1 MTDSQIKLNS
11 LIEARQRILS
21 EYSESKNTNEP
32 VIGNYD
38 ADSNL
43 LNDGSTNR
51 LTSPFYGRVQA
62 PELKN
67 QDGSLN
73 PTGIRARI
81 QADNFAMGITDA
93 PNISNEQANYFASNP
108 EEYSRYTNAMN
119 PSIKDAV
126 DNQTYLPSN
135 TGSTDKYGRPLTYG
149 LNNTSPIDQAQHLVN
164 TSNAYGTIT
173 DPTKQ
178 ISFDTLGI
186 KGLSPKELDRK
197 ASADA
202 IDSLQSGL
210 VNLGGNIVNGA
221 GKYLTSLGEANIEN
235 GNKDNPFRAKVD
247 EPLIDMSGL
256 AIKAGKYLDKT
267 GADWAKN
274 ADEITGAWNSSS
286 EMLGDVWSEVKKG
299 NVGNAVSNVSLEGV
313 VDLVARSLPEAVA
326 TLNPYTF
333 ALVAT
338 ANSNR
343 ILEDFKEERKL
354 AGLSEDISSARAFG
368 AILGGLAM
376 TYADRLGIQ
385 TLTGKGAL
393 SNEIK
398 SLVST
403 LGSNLPKG
411 VIADASKNILKY
423 GTKLGLATGT
433 EAGTEVVQ
441 EGIQIAGAEIGA
453 DLGKSIYR
461 EENIDKLG
469 MGAIG
474 GFLGGGAV
482 KVAHDAA
489 TAPFNATQPLV
500 KKALENRLDNVKKE
514 QELKAKVA
522 EAEKPYTDVFTN
534 IKSKG
539 DEDLVT
545 NINELIY
552 LSQDLELDG
561 NTKLKAEVDS
571 YRDNLVTKLSSTV
584 NDENSFKFGSSEE
597 AQVVMEELVN
607 HNNKTNKGVISPA
620 LESNLNTIAQK
631 YGLENELAKIK
642 DRGQVEEQATVS
654 DIGYLSYGNRLKK
667 LVSEPET
674 NKNQINKYIKK
685 LENFKATQETKLSKL
700 NNILEQAAVQFDN
713 TESNMLKFPEYQ
725 VRVNPLTGKGKPLE
739 INRQDYM
746 NYKEGNIT
754 GYWKILEDTKRNIE
768 GIKSQLSIP
777 GVEESIA
784 TAREDVEVVAPM
796 TSSAN
801 INKFRLAQ
809 QTRFKNNK
817 VNKLI
822 ATGSRT
828 GKEYR
833 DVNEDISNTG
843 SYTADDTVGVVF
855 DKRVENLVYF
865 KKKKSAVSKDND
877 VFLAGQEILKAIKAK
892 ATIITSIKS
901 ARITKVKTADGK
913 SVTKDRLAKFMLDAG
928 YKETVLGNGIWKP
941 ADQVE
946 SKEPDIDIEPEIN
959 TNTNKDKDKDKDKS
973 KESTKERVTNK
984 QESEVEVKE
993 EVVEEVSNEYVEE
1006 IKDISNE
1013 VKLVKSKLTNNTNLS
1028 EKVITDLQVRLK
1040 ELEDSLQEKLNN
1052 QETDLILAN
1061 ASSNGIEI
1069 TPSKNL
1075 NIKESYDTSLNY
1087 IAQSKAKT
1095 ILGSLHITAFSPK
1108 IQKFT
1113 SSLKSNLNTLIPKLD
1128 NTVTK
1133 FGNKTQEYFNLMT
1146 SPSRGLI
1153 FNKEGEINSNVA
1165 LAMGTSIEDLIKN
1178 SGSLLKLK
1186 NRDEVMRMLD
1196 KIYLSKEEY
1205 DFFKD
1210 KGMFLKVVADDLAS
1224 SIMKNLGM
1232 SFNKNIPEELK
1243 AKFKADLGNT
1253 TVSLAEAMGYISVTQ
1268 VSLQELA
1275 TKLGKE
1281 NEYGIYR
1288 DDVDSLNTTVSFVTL
1303 GKTEPEMFDTLDES
1317 LNLESDYARL
1327 PSSTPI
1333 KNSKYNE
1340 QVRNN
1345 PFNTLTKK
1353 VKDILQKQRDTKYIT
1368 RDKSIEWLKDNRDVA
1383 LTWLGYKTVEEISK
1397 LSKVDQETAEAKNES
1412 IVRSLDALRD
1422 NNLESMYFDFFYTK
1436 NNRYI
1441 LDSTTINPQTDK
1453 QLHRWL
1459 VVPESHK
1466 NTYSKSN
1473 PDDKSLLSVAVAQA
1487 MGMGIDKSL
1496 TPKIIKYGSSLLDL
1510 DAKHIKLLKDGLL
1523 EGNLDAFIKATGIEV
1538 EVEHLGHFLEAIDVI
1553 EQWNQA
1559 KEDGEIE
1566 TTISAEFDGLTN
1578 GFAIRLMQMPII
1590 KDVYN
1595 WLQKVGVFTKEDNPQ
1610 SMNNIL
1616 GDKSSR
1622 FLDSYQTLAD
1632 NIKKLDTKTVLKTI
1646 TKKNES
1652 NKITSTQV
1660 SAVLEVLP
1668 IKDIEGAITKDLR
1681 NLFKN
1686 PFMVFNYASSIN
1698 SIKKN
1703 MGYVLRDKLISEMVE
1718 GKHKELANAL
1728 GIKVSILQTKYPEDI
1743 KLANDVTLDQTIR
1756 DIVEASY
1763 GEQVGNI
1770 LTEYFQEYLEA
1781 NETINNSFRGMFLV
1795 FQDAYQKSIANIPE
1809 GQSKALTEEQKINK
1823 VIELLDL
1830 FPGIKGVLSK
1840 DIREGIAIYE
1850 TKAKS
1855 PKDLLLGKAQ
1865 SVFKDKTGKKYTK
1878 AVQGL
1883 LKELDS
1889 PVNAGAVIPIH
1900 SLDGSIMTELM
1911 LSLDGIVGIHDAII
1925 PNLKDSTNAIKEY
1938 NKQFYEL
1945 NKKYSIISSL
1955 LDQMNK
1961 TKEYMD
1967 KHNIDPVVNASVPK
1981 QAVKLSEVYEELKEL
1996 NEKNNKAREELYSK
2010 DLSIGQMVGINQESL
2025 FVSGSKDKSTEN
2037 NINNQQKDDTHD
2049 GDKFVVQ
2056 DNITELKDNQI
2067 FVFGANA
2074 EGIHGKG
2081 SALQARKFGT
2091 ANGEAVNSLSTNGK
2105 TWGIVTKTS
2114 PRGSKV
2120 SKNELTA
2127 NINKL
2132 LKYASMPENANK
2144 EFLFTAIGTGLAGFT
2159 NEEVLEAIGDVTK
2172 YKNIKFPSKWRS
2184 ISINSVKQYEDQ
2196 IGDNEGNTEVNKA
2209 EIEKQY
2215 NLFSSNG
2222 DFIYNA
2228 ADIKMSD
2235 KGLGDLITKG
2245 STPIEILEYLSK
2257 HEEPFV
2263 ASQAKYLLE
2272 NTLLFRG
2279 KDKIFNT
2286 RVFATPQPNYI
2297 NDGALA
2303 SYVAKQD
2310 TIYYRSVENMQHPL
2324 VFLHEYTHA
2333 LSSHGI
2339 ELMETAIKNNTEPNN
2354 QKVNM
2359 YKQFLKDI
2367 DTVMEYKDR
2376 FEDIYAF
2383 KDRHEILAEFMANP
2397 IFRARLS
2404 ELLVNKDKTIM
2415 QRLYNAVKELFGFKR
2430 ERLFDLMN
2438 RSVDDIFRVNY
2449 EAFQTV
2455 PSLMEDINLLLTK
2468 PEGYT
2473 ILNKILNKM
2482 RECN

>member
-11 LIEARQRILS
+11 LIDARQRILS
-21 EYSESKNTNEP
+21 EYAESNDSIEP

-43 LNDGSTNR
+43 LGDGSTNR

-108 EEYSRYTNAMN
+108 EEYTRYTNAMN

-126 DNQTYLPSN
+126 DNKTYLPSD
-135 TGSTDKYGRPLTYG
+135 TGSTDKYGRALTYG
-149 LNNTSPIDQAQHLVN
+149 LNNVSPIDQAQHLVN
-164 TSNAYGTIT
+164 TGNAYGTIT
-173 DPTKQ
+173 DPTSQ
-178 ISFDTLGI
+178 IGFDTLGI

-197 ASADA
+197 DNADA

-210 VNLGGNIVNGA
+210 VNVGGNIVSGT
-221 GKYLTSLGEANIEN
+221 GKYLVDLGEANIKN
-235 GNKDNPFRAKVD
+235 GNNDNPFRAKVD

-256 AIKAGKYLDKT
+256 AIKVGKYLDVT
-267 GADWAKN
+267 GSDWAKN
-274 ADEITGAWNSSS
+274 ADEITGAWNRSS
-286 EMLGDVWSEVKKG
+286 EMLGDTWAEVKKG
-299 NVGNAVSNVSLEGV
+299 NVGKAVGNVSLEGV

-333 ALVAT
+333 GLAAVANT
-338 ANSNR
+338 NR
-343 ILEDFKEERKL
+343 ILEDFKEERRL
-354 AGLSEDISSARAFG
+354 AGLSEDVSSARAFG
-368 AILGGLAM
+368 AILGGLAI
-376 TYADRLGIQ
+376 TFADRLGIQ

-423 GTKLGLATGT
+423 GARLGLAAGT
-433 EAGTEVVQ
+433 ESGTEVVQ

-453 DLGKSIYR
+453 DLGKPIYR
-461 EENIDKLG
+461 EENTDKLG

-482 KVAHDAA
+482 KVAHDAV

-514 QELKAKVA
+514 QELKAKV
-522 EAEKPYTDVFTN
+522 EQAEKPYKDVFTN
-534 IKSKG
+534 IKTKG

-545 NINELIY
+545 NINDLIY
-552 LSQDLELDG
+552 LSQDLELEG

-571 YRDNLVTKLSSTV
+571 YRDNLINKLSSTV

-607 HNNKTNKGVISPA
+607 HNNKTNKGVISPTLDA
-620 LESNLNTIAQK
+620 NLNTIAKK

-667 LVSEPET
+667 LVDDPET

-700 NNILEQAAVQFDN
+700 SNILEQAAVQFDN

-739 INRQDYM
+739 INRKDYED
-746 NYKEGNIT
+746 YKAGNIK
-754 GYWKILEDTKRNIE
+754 GYWKIVEDTKNNIE
-768 GIKSQLSIP
+768 GINKQLNIP
-777 GVEESIA
+777 GVEKFTA
-784 TAREDVEVVAPM
+784 QAREDIEVVAPM
-796 TSSAN
+796 TSSPN
-801 INKFRLAQ
+801 VNKYRTAQ

-828 GKEYR
+828 GKEYK
-833 DVNEDISNTG
+833 DVNEDITNTG
-843 SYTADDTVGVVF
+843 SYTADDTVAVVF
-855 DKRVENLVYF
+855 DKPVSNLVYF
-865 KKKKSAVSKDND
+865 KKTKSAVSKDST
-877 VFLAGQEILKAIKAK
+877 VYEAGQEILKAVKAK
-892 ATIITSIKS
+892 ATIITDIKTS
-901 ARITKVKTADGK
+901 RETKIKKADGTTG
-913 SVTKDRLAKFMLDAG
+913 TKDVLAKFMLDAG
-928 YKETVLGNGIWKP
+928 YKETTIGNGIWKP
-941 ADQVE
+941 ADQVR
-946 SKEPDIDIEPEIN
+946 SKEPEVDTDTDTTTE
-959 TNTNKDKDKDKDKS
+959 KDASKDKS
-973 KESTKERVTNK
+973 KDTTKEPVKNK
-984 QESEVEVKE
+984 QEPEVKEVKETE
-993 EVVEEVSNEYVEE
+993 EVVEELSNEYVEE
-1006 IKDISNE
+1006 IKNISEE
-1013 VKLVKSKLTNNTNLS
+1013 VKLVKSKLTNSTNLS
-1028 EKVITDLQVRLK
+1028 EQDITDLQVRLK

-1052 QETDLILAN
+1052 QETDLIVAN
-1061 ASSNGIEI
+1061 ASSNGVVI

-1075 NIKESYDTSLNY
+1075 NITESYDTSLNS
-1087 IAQSKAKT
+1087 IVQSKAKT
-1095 ILGSLHITAFSPK
+1095 ILGSLHITAFNSK

-1113 SSLKSNLNTLIPKLD
+1113 SSVKSNLNILIPSID

-1133 FGNKTQEYFNLMT
+1133 FGNKTQEYFNLIT

-1153 FNKEGEINSNVA
+1153 FNKEGEINDNVA

-1186 NRDEVMRMLD
+1186 NREEVMRMLD

-1210 KGMFLKVVADDLAS
+1210 KGMFLKVVADDLAT
-1224 SIMKNLGM
+1224 SIMKHLGM

-1253 TVSLAEAMGYISVTQ
+1253 TVRLAEAMGYISVTQ

-1281 NEYGIYR
+1281 NEYGIYK
-1288 DDVDSLNTTVSFVTL
+1288 DDVDSVNTTVSFVTL
-1303 GKTEPEMFDTLDES
+1303 GKKEPEMFDTLDES
-1317 LNLESDYARL
+1317 LNLQSDYARL

-1345 PFNTLTKK
+1345 PYNTLTKK

-1368 RDKSIEWLKDNRDVA
+1368 RDKSIQWLKDNRDVA
-1383 LTWLGYKTVEEISK
+1383 LTWLGYKTVEEIAQLSK
-1397 LSKVDQETAEAKNES
+1397 LDQETAEAKNES
-1412 IVRSLDALRD
+1412 IVRSLDALKD
-1422 NNLESMYFDFFYTK
+1422 NKLESMYFDFFYTK

-1459 VVPESHK
+1459 VVPESHN

-1473 PDDKSLLSVAVAQA
+1473 PEDKSLLAVAVAQA
-1487 MGMGIDKSL
+1487 MGMGIDKTL
-1496 TPKIIKYGSSLLDL
+1496 TPKIIEFGSSLLDL
-1510 DAKHIKLLKDGLL
+1510 DVKQIKLLKDGLL
-1523 EGNLDAFIKATGIEV
+1523 KGNLDEFIKASGIEV
-1538 EVEHLGHFLEAIDVI
+1538 EVEHLGHFLEAVDVI

-1559 KEDGEIE
+1559 KEGGEIE

-1595 WLQKVGVFTKEDNPQ
+1595 WLQKVGVYSKEDNAQ

-1632 NIKKLDTKTVLKTI
+1632 NIKKLSAKTVLETI
-1646 TKKNES
+1646 HKKNKYS
-1652 NKITSTQV
+1652 KLTAKQV
-1660 SAVLEVLP
+1660 SAVLDVLP
-1668 IKDIEGAITKDLR
+1668 VKDAEEAITKDLR
-1681 NLFKN
+1681 DLFKN
-1686 PFMVFNYASSIN
+1686 PFMVFNYASSIA

-1703 MGYVLRDKLISEMVE
+1703 MGYVLRDKLISEMVDN
-1718 GKHKELANAL
+1718 KHKELANAL
-1728 GIKVSILQTKYPEDI
+1728 GIKVSTLQTKYPEDI
-1743 KLANDVTLDQTIR
+1743 KLANGVTLDQTLR
-1756 DIVEASY
+1756 DVVEASY

-1770 LTEYFQEYLEA
+1770 LTDYFQEYLEA
-1781 NETINNSFRGMFLV
+1781 NEIINNSFRGMFLV

-1823 VIELLDL
+1823 VLELFDL

-1865 SVFKDKTGKKYTK
+1865 SVFKDKTGKKFTK

-1967 KHNIDPVVNASVPK
+1967 KHNIDPVVNANVPK
-1981 QAVKLSEVYEELKEL
+1981 QAIKLSEVYEALKDL
-1996 NEKNNKAREELYSK
+1996 DTRNNKAREELYSK

-2025 FVSGSKDKSTEN
+2025 FVSGSDVN
-2037 NINNQQKDDTHD
+2037 NE
-2049 GDKFVVQ
+2049 V
-2056 DNITELKDNQI
+2056 DNI
-2067 FVFGANA
+2067 
-2074 EGIHGKG
+2074 
-2081 SALQARKFGT
+2081 
-2091 ANGEAVNSLSTNGK
+2091 
-2105 TWGIVTKTS
+2105 
-2114 PRGSKV
+2114 
-2120 SKNELTA
+2120 
-2127 NINKL
+2127 
-2132 LKYASMPENANK
+2132 
-2144 EFLFTAIGTGLAGFT
+2144 
-2159 NEEVLEAIGDVTK
+2159 
-2172 YKNIKFPSKWRS
+2172 
-2184 ISINSVKQYEDQ
+2184 
-2196 IGDNEGNTEVNKA
+2196 EVNKA

-2257 HEEPFV
+2257 HEESFV

-2279 KDKIFNT
+2279 KEKVFNT
-2286 RVFATPQPNYI
+2286 RVFATPQPSYI
-2297 NDGALA
+2297 NEGALA
-2303 SYVAKQD
+2303 TYAPKQD
-2310 TIYYRSVENMQHPL
+2310 TIYYRSIENMQHPL
-2324 VFLHEYTHA
+2324 LFLHEYTHA

-2339 ELMETAIKNNTEPNN
+2339 DLMETAIKNNTDPNN
-2354 QKVNM
+2354 QKVKM

-2383 KDRHEILAEFMANP
+2383 YNRHEILAEFMSNP

-2404 ELLVNKDKTIM
+2404 ELLVNKDKTVL
-2415 QRLYNAVKELFGFKR
+2415 QRLYNAVKELFGFRR

-2473 ILNKILNKM
+2473 ILNKILSKM

>member
-21 EYSESKNTNEP
+21 DYSESTNSNEP

-43 LNDGSTNR
+43 LEDGSTNR
-51 LTSPFYGRVQA
+51 LTSSFYGRVNA

-67 QDGSLN
+67 QDGTLN

-126 DNQTYLPSN
+126 DNQTYLPSD

-164 TSNAYGTIT
+164 TGNAYGTIT

-178 ISFDTLGI
+178 ISFGTLGI
-186 KGLSPKELDRK
+186 KGLSPEELDRK
-197 ASADA
+197 DNADV

-210 VNLGGNIVNGA
+210 VNVGGSIVGGA

-235 GNKDNPFRAKVD
+235 GNNDNPFRARVD
-247 EPLIDMSGL
+247 DPLIDVSSL

-274 ADEITGAWNSSS
+274 ADEITDAWNSSS
-286 EMLGDVWSEVKKG
+286 EMLGDTWSEVKKG

-313 VDLVARSLPEAVA
+313 VDLVARSLPEAIA

-333 ALVAT
+333 GLVAA

-343 ILEDFKEERKL
+343 ILEDFKEERRL
-354 AGLSEDISSARAFG
+354 TGLSEDISSARAFG
-368 AILGGLAM
+368 AILGGLAI
-376 TYADRLGIQ
+376 TFADRLGIQ

-423 GTKLGLATGT
+423 GATLGAAAGT

-500 KKALENRLDNVKKE
+500 KKALENRLVNVKKE
-514 QELKAKVA
+514 QELQAKVA

-539 DEDLVT
+539 DEDLVS

-552 LSQDLELDG
+552 LSQDLELEG

-620 LESNLNTIAQK
+620 LESNLNTIAKK

-654 DIGYLSYGNRLKK
+654 DIGYLSYGSRLKK

-674 NKNQINKYIKK
+674 NNSQINKYIKK
-685 LENFKATQETKLSKL
+685 LENFKASQETKLSKL
-700 NNILEQAAVQFDN
+700 SNILEQAAVQFDN

-725 VRVNPLTGKGKPLE
+725 VRVNPITGKGKPLE
-739 INRQDYM
+739 INRKDYEDF
-746 NYKEGNIT
+746 KAGDIK
-754 GYWKILEDTKRNIE
+754 GYWKIIEDTKNNIE
-768 GIKSQLSIP
+768 GINKQLNIP
-777 GVEESIA
+777 GIEKFTTQA
-784 TAREDVEVVAPM
+784 KEDIEVVAPM
-796 TSSAN
+796 TSSPN
-801 INKFRLAQ
+801 VNNYRVKQ

-828 GKEYR
+828 GKEFK
-833 DVNEDISNTG
+833 DVNEDITNTG
-843 SYTADDTVGVVF
+843 SYSADDTVAVVF
-855 DKRVENLVYF
+855 DKPVSNLVYF
-865 KKKKSAVSKDND
+865 RKTKSAVSKDTT
-877 VFLAGQEILKAIKAK
+877 VYEAGQEILKAVKAK
-892 ATIITSIKS
+892 ATIITDIKTS
-901 ARITKVKTADGK
+901 RMTKVKKADGTTD
-913 SVTKDRLAKFMLDAG
+913 TKDLLAKFMLDAG
-928 YKETVLGNGIWKP
+928 YKETTVGNGIWKP
-941 ADQVE
+941 ADQVK
-946 SKEPDIDIEPEIN
+946 SKESDTDIEPELN
-959 TNTNKDKDKDKDKS
+959 TDKAKSKDTTKEPVKDKQKP
-973 KESTKERVTNK
+973 
-984 QESEVEVKE
+984 EVKVEE
-993 EVVEEVSNEYVEE
+993 EVVEEVSNEYIEE

-1013 VKLVKSKLTNNTNLS
+1013 VKLVKSKLTNNINLS
-1028 EKVITDLQVRLK
+1028 EKDITDLRVRLK
-1040 ELEDSLQEKLNN
+1040 ELEDSLHAKLNN
-1052 QETDLILAN
+1052 QETDLLIAN

-1075 NIKESYDTSLNY
+1075 NIKESYDTSLNN
-1087 IAQSKAKT
+1087 IVQSKAKT
-1095 ILGSLHITAFSPK
+1095 ILGSLHITAFNTK

-1113 SSLKSNLNTLIPKLD
+1113 SSVKSNLNKLIPSID

-1153 FNKEGEINSNVA
+1153 FNKDGEINSNVA

-1253 TVSLAEAMGYISVTQ
+1253 TVRLAEAMGYISVSQ

-1303 GKTEPEMFDTLDES
+1303 GKTEPEMFDTLEES
-1317 LNLESDYARL
+1317 LNLQSDYARL

-1333 KNSKYNE
+1333 KNSKYND

-1345 PFNTLTKK
+1345 PFNTITKK
-1353 VKDILQKQRDTKYIT
+1353 VKDILQKQRDTKYIP

-1412 IVRSLDALRD
+1412 IVRSLDALKD
-1422 NNLESMYFDFFYTK
+1422 NSLESMYFDFFYTK

-1459 VVPESHK
+1459 VVPESHT
-1466 NTYSKSN
+1466 NTYNKSN
-1473 PDDKSLLSVAVAQA
+1473 TEDKSLLAVAVAQA
-1487 MGMGIDKSL
+1487 MGMGIDKTI
-1496 TPKIIKYGSSLLDL
+1496 TPKIIEFGSSLLDL
-1510 DAKHIKLLKDGLL
+1510 DAKHIKLLKEGLL
-1523 EGNLDAFIKATGIEV
+1523 EGNLDAFIKASGIEV
-1538 EVEHLGHFLEAIDVI
+1538 EVEHLGHFLEAVDVI

-1590 KDVYN
+1590 KDVYS
-1595 WLQKVGVFTKEDNPQ
+1595 WLQKVGVFSREENAQ

-1632 NIKKLDTKTVLKTI
+1632 NIKKLNAKTVLETI
-1646 TKKNES
+1646 TKKNKYS
-1652 NKITSTQV
+1652 KITPKQV
-1660 SAVLEVLP
+1660 SAVLDVLP
-1668 IKDIEGAITKDLR
+1668 IKSIEGAITKDLR
-1681 NLFKN
+1681 DLFKN

-1703 MGYVLRDKLISEMVE
+1703 MGYVLRDKLISEMVA
-1718 GKHKELANAL
+1718 GKHKELANTL
-1728 GIKVSILQTKYPEDI
+1728 GLKVSTLQTKYPEDI
-1743 KLANDVTLDQTIR
+1743 KLANGVTLDQTLR
-1756 DIVEASY
+1756 DVVEASY
-1763 GEQVGNI
+1763 GEQVGSI
-1770 LTEYFQEYLEA
+1770 LTDYFQEYLEA

-1795 FQDAYQKSIANIPE
+1795 FQDAYQKSIASIPE

-1823 VIELLDL
+1823 VLELFEL

-1865 SVFKDKTGKKYTK
+1865 SVFKDDTGKKYTK

-1883 LKELDS
+1883 IKDLDS

-1911 LSLDGIVGIHDAII
+1911 LALDGIVGIHDAII
-1925 PNLKDSTNAIKEY
+1925 PNLKDSAKAIKEY

-1967 KHNIDPVVNASVPK
+1967 KHNIDPVVNDGVPK
-1981 QAVKLSEVYEELKEL
+1981 QAVKLSEVYEELKAL
-1996 NEKNNKAREELYSK
+1996 NERNNKAREELYSK

-2025 FVSGSKDKSTEN
+2025 FVSGSDVNTE
-2037 NINNQQKDDTHD
+2037 ID
-2049 GDKFVVQ
+2049 
-2056 DNITELKDNQI
+2056 
-2067 FVFGANA
+2067 
-2074 EGIHGKG
+2074 
-2081 SALQARKFGT
+2081 
-2091 ANGEAVNSLSTNGK
+2091 
-2105 TWGIVTKTS
+2105 
-2114 PRGSKV
+2114 
-2120 SKNELTA
+2120 
-2127 NINKL
+2127 
-2132 LKYASMPENANK
+2132 
-2144 EFLFTAIGTGLAGFT
+2144 
-2159 NEEVLEAIGDVTK
+2159 
-2172 YKNIKFPSKWRS
+2172 
-2184 ISINSVKQYEDQ
+2184 
-2196 IGDNEGNTEVNKA
+2196 NTEVSKA

-2279 KDKIFNT
+2279 KDKVFNT

-2297 NDGALA
+2297 SEGALA
-2303 SYVAKQD
+2303 TYAPKQD

-2324 VFLHEYTHA
+2324 IFLHEYTHA

-2339 ELMETAIKNNTEPNN
+2339 ELMETAIKNNTAPNN

-2367 DTVMEYKDR
+2367 DTVMEYKDK

-2404 ELLVNKDKTIM
+2404 ELLVNKDKTVL
-2415 QRLYNAVKELFGFKR
+2415 QRIYNAVKELFGFRR

-2455 PSLMEDINLLLTK
+2455 PSLIEDINLLLTK

>member
-11 LIEARQRILS
+11 LLEARQRILS
-21 EYSESKNTNEP
+21 EYEESRNNNEP

-51 LTSPFYGRVQA
+51 LTSPFYDRVNA

-108 EEYSRYTNAMN
+108 EEYTRYTNAMN

-126 DNQTYLPSN
+126 DNQTYLHSN

-164 TSNAYGTIT
+164 TGNAYGTIT

-186 KGLSPKELDRK
+186 KGLSPKELERK
-197 ASADA
+197 ENADA

-210 VNLGGNIVNGA
+210 VNVGGNIVSGA
-221 GKYLTSLGEANIEN
+221 GKWLTDLGEANIKN
-235 GNKDNPFRAKVD
+235 GNNDNPFRAKVD
-247 EPLIDMSGL
+247 NPLIDVSGL
-256 AIKAGKYLDKT
+256 AIKAGKYLGKT
-267 GADWAKN
+267 GSDWAKN
-274 ADEITGAWNSSS
+274 ADELTGAWNSSS

-338 ANSNR
+338 ANTNR
-343 ILEDFKEERKL
+343 VLEDFKEERKL

-368 AILGGLAM
+368 AIVAGLAI
-376 TYADRLGIQ
+376 TYADKLGIQ

-411 VIADASKNILKY
+411 VIADAGKNILKY
-423 GTKLGLATGT
+423 GTKLGLAAGT

-453 DLGKSIYR
+453 DLGKPIYR

-489 TAPFNATQPLV
+489 TGPFKAAQPLV
-500 KKALENRLDNVKKE
+500 KKRLEDRLENVKKE
-514 QELKAKVA
+514 QELQAKVA

-534 IKSKG
+534 IKSRG
-539 DEDLVT
+539 DEDIVS
-545 NINELIY
+545 NINDLIY
-552 LSQDLELDG
+552 LSQDLDLEG

-607 HNNKTNKGVISPA
+607 HNSKTNKGVISPT
-620 LESNLNTIAQK
+620 LESNLNTIAKK

-667 LVSEPET
+667 LMSEPET
-674 NKNQINKYIKK
+674 NNNQINKYIKK
-685 LENFKATQETKLSKL
+685 LENFKATQETKLAKL
-700 NNILEQAAVQFDN
+700 SNILEQAAVQFDN

-725 VRVNPLTGKGKPLE
+725 VKVNPVTGKGKPLE
-739 INRQDYM
+739 INRKDYEDF
-746 NYKEGNIT
+746 KAGNIK
-754 GYWKILEDTKRNIE
+754 GYWKIVEDTKNNIA
-768 GIKSQLSIP
+768 GIDKQLNIP
-777 GVEESIA
+777 GIEKF
-784 TAREDVEVVAPM
+784 TAQAKEDIEVVAPM
-796 TSSAN
+796 TSSPN
-801 INKFRLAQ
+801 VNNYRVKQ

-828 GKEYR
+828 GKEFK
-833 DVNEDISNTG
+833 DVNEDITNTG
-843 SYTADDTVGVVF
+843 SYTADDTVAVVF
-855 DKRVENLVYF
+855 DKPVSNLVYHRN
-865 KKKKSAVSKDND
+865 KESALSKDTT
-877 VFLAGQEILKAIKAK
+877 VYEAGQEILKAVKAK
-892 ATIITSIKS
+892 ATVITDIKTS
-901 ARITKVKTADGK
+901 RMSKTKKTDGTTT
-913 SVTKDRLAKFMLDAG
+913 TKDVLAKFMIDAG
-928 YKETVLGNGIWKP
+928 YRETTVGNGIWKP
-941 ADQVE
+941 ADQVK
-946 SKEPDIDIEPEIN
+946 SKEPDTDVESEIN
-959 TNTNKDKDKDKDKS
+959 TDTNTDRVKS
-973 KESTKERVTNK
+973 KDSTKEPITNK
-984 QESEVEVKE
+984 QKPEVEE
-993 EVVEEVSNEYVEE
+993 EVVEEVSNEYVDE

-1013 VKLVKSKLTNNTNLS
+1013 VKLVKTKISNNTNLS
-1028 EKVITDLQVRLK
+1028 EQDVTDLQVRLK
-1040 ELEDSLQEKLNN
+1040 ELDDSLQEKLNN

-1061 ASSNGIEI
+1061 ASSNGTVI

-1075 NIKESYDTSLNY
+1075 NITESYDTSLNN
-1087 IAQSKAKT
+1087 IVQSKAKT
-1095 ILGSLHITAFSPK
+1095 ILGSLHITAFNTK

-1113 SSLKSNLNTLIPKLD
+1113 SSIVSNLNKLIPSID

-1153 FNKEGEINSNVA
+1153 FNKDGEINSNVA

-1253 TVSLAEAMGYISVTQ
+1253 TVRLAEAMGYISVTQ
-1268 VSLQELA
+1268 VTLQELA

-1281 NEYGIYR
+1281 NEYGIYK
-1288 DDVDSLNTTVSFVTL
+1288 DDVDSLNTTVSFITL
-1303 GKTEPEMFDTLDES
+1303 GKKEPEMFDILDES

-1333 KNSKYNE
+1333 KNSKYND

-1345 PFNTLTKK
+1345 PFNTITKK
-1353 VKDILQKQRDTKYIT
+1353 VKDILQKQRDTKYVT

-1422 NNLESMYFDFFYTK
+1422 NSLKSMFFDFFYTK

-1466 NTYSKSN
+1466 NTYNKSN
-1473 PDDKSLLSVAVAQA
+1473 TEDKLLLSVAVAQA
-1487 MGMGIDKSL
+1487 MGMGIDKTL
-1496 TPKIIKYGSSLLDL
+1496 TPKIIEFGSSLLDL
-1510 DAKHIKLLKDGLL
+1510 DAKHIKLLKEGLL
-1523 EGNLDAFIKATGIEV
+1523 EGNLDAFIKASGIEV
-1538 EVEHLGHFLEAIDVI
+1538 EVEHLGHFLEAVDVI

-1595 WLQKVGVFTKEDNPQ
+1595 WLQKVGVFSKEDNAQ

-1632 NIKKLDTKTVLKTI
+1632 NIKKLSTKTVLETI
-1646 TKKNES
+1646 TQKNKYS
-1652 NKITSTQV
+1652 KITTQQI
-1660 SAVLEVLP
+1660 SAVLNVLP
-1668 IKDIEGAITKDLR
+1668 IKDVENTITKDLR
-1681 NLFKN
+1681 DLFKN

-1703 MGYVLRDKLISEMVE
+1703 MGYVLRDKLISEMVD

-1728 GIKVSILQTKYPEDI
+1728 GIKVSTLQTKYPEDI
-1743 KLANDVTLDQTIR
+1743 KLTNGVTLDQTLR
-1756 DIVEASY
+1756 DVVEASY
-1763 GEQVGNI
+1763 GEQVGSI
-1770 LTEYFQEYLEA
+1770 LTDYFQEYLEA

-1830 FPGIKGVLSK
+1830 FPGVKGVLSK

-1865 SVFKDKTGKKYTK
+1865 SVFKDSKGKKFTK

-1911 LSLDGIVGIHDAII
+1911 LALDGIVGIHDAII
-1925 PNLKDSTNAIKEY
+1925 PNLKDSNNAIKEY

-1967 KHNIDPVVNASVPK
+1967 KHNIDPVVNEGVPK
-1981 QAVKLSEVYEELKEL
+1981 QAVKLSEVYEALKAL
-1996 NEKNNKAREELYSK
+1996 NERNNKAREELYSK

-2025 FVSGSKDKSTEN
+2025 FVSGSDVN
-2037 NINNQQKDDTHD
+2037 N
-2049 GDKFVVQ
+2049 
-2056 DNITELKDNQI
+2056 
-2067 FVFGANA
+2067 
-2074 EGIHGKG
+2074 
-2081 SALQARKFGT
+2081 
-2091 ANGEAVNSLSTNGK
+2091 
-2105 TWGIVTKTS
+2105 
-2114 PRGSKV
+2114 
-2120 SKNELTA
+2120 
-2127 NINKL
+2127 
-2132 LKYASMPENANK
+2132 
-2144 EFLFTAIGTGLAGFT
+2144 
-2159 NEEVLEAIGDVTK
+2159 EVD
-2172 YKNIKFPSKWRS
+2172 
-2184 ISINSVKQYEDQ
+2184 
-2196 IGDNEGNTEVNKA
+2196 NTEVNKA

-2279 KDKIFNT
+2279 KDKAFNT

-2303 SYVAKQD
+2303 TYVPKQD

-2324 VFLHEYTHA
+2324 IFLHEYTHA

-2339 ELMETAIKNNTEPNN
+2339 DLMETAIKNNTDPNN

-2367 DTVMEYKDR
+2367 DTVMEYKDK

-2383 KDRHEILAEFMANP
+2383 YNRHEILAEFMSNP

-2404 ELLVNKDKTIM
+2404 ELLVNKDKTVL

>member
-21 EYSESKNTNEP
+21 EYTETANSNEP

-43 LNDGSTNR
+43 LDDGSTNR
-51 LTSPFYGRVQA
+51 LTSPFYGRVNA

-108 EEYSRYTNAMN
+108 EEYTRYTNAMN

-135 TGSTDKYGRPLTYG
+135 TGSTDKFGRALTYG

-164 TSNAYGTIT
+164 TGNAYGTIT

-178 ISFDTLGI
+178 ISFGTLGI
-186 KGLSPKELDRK
+186 KGLSPEELERK
-197 ASADA
+197 DNADA

-210 VNLGGNIVNGA
+210 VNVGGNIVSYA
-221 GKYLTSLGEANIEN
+221 GKYLVDLGEANIEN

-247 EPLIDMSGL
+247 EPLIDVSGL

-267 GADWAKN
+267 GADWDKN
-274 ADEITGAWNSSS
+274 ADELTGAWNSSS

-299 NVGNAVSNVSLEGV
+299 NIGNAAGNVSLEGV

-338 ANSNR
+338 ANTNR
-343 ILEDFKEERKL
+343 VLEDFKEERKL

-368 AILGGLAM
+368 AIVAGLAI

-411 VIADASKNILKY
+411 VIADAGKNILKY
-423 GTKLGLATGT
+423 GTKLGLAAGT

-441 EGIQIAGAEIGA
+441 EGLQIAGAEIGA
-453 DLGKSIYR
+453 DLGKPIYR
-461 EENIDKLG
+461 EENTDKLG

-482 KVAHDAA
+482 KVAHDAV
-489 TAPFNATQPLV
+489 TGPFKAAQPLV
-500 KKALENRLDNVKKE
+500 KKRLEDRLDRVKKE
-514 QELKAKVA
+514 QELQAKVA

-539 DEDLVT
+539 DEDIVT
-545 NINELIY
+545 NINDLIY
-552 LSQDLELDG
+552 LSQDLELEG

-571 YRDNLVTKLSSTV
+571 YRDNLVSKLSNTV

-607 HNNKTNKGVISPA
+607 HNNKTNKGVISPT
-620 LESNLNTIAQK
+620 LESNLNTIAKK

-667 LVSEPET
+667 LMDDPET

-685 LENFKATQETKLSKL
+685 LENFKATQETKLTKL

-725 VRVNPLTGKGKPLE
+725 VRVNPITGKGKPLE
-739 INRQDYM
+739 INRKDYEDF
-746 NYKEGNIT
+746 KAGDIK
-754 GYWKILEDTKRNIE
+754 GYWKIVEDTKNNIA
-768 GIKSQLSIP
+768 GINKQLNIP
-777 GVEESIA
+777 GIEKFTTQA
-784 TAREDVEVVAPM
+784 KEDIEVVAPM
-796 TSSAN
+796 TSNAN

-828 GKEYR
+828 GKEYK
-833 DVNEDISNTG
+833 DVNEDITNTG

-855 DKRVENLVYF
+855 DKRVENLVYHRN
-865 KKKKSAVSKDND
+865 KKSALSKDND
-877 VFLAGQEILKAIKAK
+877 VYLAGQEILKAVKAK

-913 SVTKDRLAKFMLDAG
+913 SVTKDRLAKFMIDAG
-928 YKETVLGNGIWKP
+928 YRETAVGNGIWKP
-941 ADQVE
+941 ADQVK
-946 SKEPDIDIEPEIN
+946 SKEPDTGIEPEIN
-959 TNTNKDKDKDKDKS
+959 TDKVKS
-973 KESTKERVTNK
+973 KETTKEPVTNK
-984 QESEVEVKE
+984 QEPEVEVKE

-1028 EKVITDLQVRLK
+1028 EKDIADLQVELK

-1061 ASSNGIEI
+1061 ASSNNTVI
-1069 TPSKNL
+1069 TPSKDL

-1095 ILGSLHITAFSPK
+1095 ILGSLHITAFNTK

-1113 SSLKSNLNTLIPKLD
+1113 SSVKSSLRKLIPGLD
-1128 NTVTK
+1128 NTVTEY
-1133 FGNKTQEYFNLMT
+1133 GNGSITQELFNLMT

-1153 FNKEGEINSNVA
+1153 FNKDGEINANVA

-1186 NRDEVMRMLD
+1186 NREEVMRMLD

-1253 TVSLAEAMGYISVTQ
+1253 TVRLAEAMGYISVTQ
-1268 VSLQELA
+1268 VTLQELA

-1303 GKTEPEMFDTLDES
+1303 GKTEPEMYDTLDES

-1333 KNSKYNE
+1333 KNSKYND

-1345 PFNTLTKK
+1345 PFNTITKK

-1422 NNLESMYFDFFYTK
+1422 NSLKSMFFDFFYTK

-1466 NTYSKSN
+1466 NTYNKSN
-1473 PDDKSLLSVAVAQA
+1473 TEDKLLLSVAVAQA

-1496 TPKIIKYGSSLLDL
+1496 TPKIIEYGSSLLDL
-1510 DAKHIKLLKDGLL
+1510 NAKHIKLLKEGLL
-1523 EGNLDAFIKATGIEV
+1523 EGNLDAFIKASGIEV
-1538 EVEHLGHFLEAIDVI
+1538 EVEHLGHFLEAVDVI
-1553 EQWNQA
+1553 EQWNQV

-1595 WLQKVGVFTKEDNPQ
+1595 WLQKVGVFTKEDNAQ

-1632 NIKKLDTKTVLKTI
+1632 NIKKLSAKTVLETI
-1646 TKKNES
+1646 TKKNKYS
-1652 NKITSTQV
+1652 KITAKQV
-1660 SAVLEVLP
+1660 SAVLDVLP
-1668 IKDIEGAITKDLR
+1668 IKSIEGAITKDLR
-1681 NLFKN
+1681 DLFKN

-1703 MGYVLRDKLISEMVE
+1703 MGYVLRDKLISEMVA

-1728 GIKVSILQTKYPEDI
+1728 GIKVSTLQTKYPEDI
-1743 KLANDVTLDQTIR
+1743 KLTNGVTLDQTIR
-1756 DIVEASY
+1756 DVVEASY
-1763 GEQVGNI
+1763 GEQVGSI
-1770 LTEYFQEYLEA
+1770 LTDYFQEYLEA
-1781 NETINNSFRGMFLV
+1781 NEIINNSFRGMFLV
-1795 FQDAYQKSIANIPE
+1795 FQDAYQKSIASIPE

-1823 VIELLDL
+1823 VIELFDL
-1830 FPGIKGVLSK
+1830 FPGVKGVLSK

-1865 SVFKDKTGKKYTK
+1865 SVFKDSKNKSKKFTK

-1883 LKELDS
+1883 IKDLDS

-1911 LSLDGIVGIHDAII
+1911 LALDGIVGIHDAII
-1925 PNLKDSTNAIKEY
+1925 PNLKDSAKAIKEY

-1981 QAVKLSEVYEELKEL
+1981 QAVKLSRVYEDLKAL
-1996 NEKNNKAREELYSK
+1996 NERNNKAREELYSK

-2025 FVSGSKDKSTEN
+2025 FVSGSDVNNTNDSENDTTEV
-2037 NINNQQKDDTHD
+2037 D
-2049 GDKFVVQ
+2049 
-2056 DNITELKDNQI
+2056 
-2067 FVFGANA
+2067 
-2074 EGIHGKG
+2074 
-2081 SALQARKFGT
+2081 
-2091 ANGEAVNSLSTNGK
+2091 
-2105 TWGIVTKTS
+2105 
-2114 PRGSKV
+2114 
-2120 SKNELTA
+2120 
-2127 NINKL
+2127 
-2132 LKYASMPENANK
+2132 
-2144 EFLFTAIGTGLAGFT
+2144 
-2159 NEEVLEAIGDVTK
+2159 
-2172 YKNIKFPSKWRS
+2172 
-2184 ISINSVKQYEDQ
+2184 
-2196 IGDNEGNTEVNKA
+2196 NTEVNKA

-2228 ADIKMSD
+2228 ADIKMTD

-2279 KDKIFNT
+2279 KDKVFNT
-2286 RVFATPQPNYI
+2286 RVFATPQPSYI
-2297 NDGALA
+2297 REGAIA
-2303 SYVAKQD
+2303 TYAAKQD

-2324 VFLHEYTHA
+2324 IFLHEYTHA

-2339 ELMETAIKNNTEPNN
+2339 DLMETAIKNNTDPNN

-2367 DTVMEYKDR
+2367 DTVMEYKDK

-2383 KDRHEILAEFMANP
+2383 KDRHELLAEFIANP

-2404 ELLVNKDKTIM
+2404 ELLVNKDKTVL
-2415 QRLYNAVKELFGFKR
+2415 QRLYNAVKELFGFRR

-2455 PSLMEDINLLLTK
+2455 PSLIEDINLLLTK